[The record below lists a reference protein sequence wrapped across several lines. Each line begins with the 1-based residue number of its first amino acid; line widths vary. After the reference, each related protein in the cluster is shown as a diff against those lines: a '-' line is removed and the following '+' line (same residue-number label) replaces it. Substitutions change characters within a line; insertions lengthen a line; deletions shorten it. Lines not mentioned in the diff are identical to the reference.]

1 MEKSWKLLKIEF
13 DSKPVYGDDNKY
25 IKAKIKIYAGGVITN
40 FQGKKMPIE
49 KAPSKYLS
57 IIMLNSVIKA
67 NKKYYPQ
74 TRLEECKY
82 EHERIKNREPYWWY
96 LEKNESDDYDSET
109 ESDTNNDKSDE

>member
-57 IIMLNSVIKA
+57 RIMLDSVIKA

-82 EHERIKNREPYWWY
+82 EHERIK
-96 LEKNESDDYDSET
+96 K
-109 ESDTNNDKSDE
+109 